1 MVSHL
6 SVADIKVSIISP
18 FLSLKK
24 KRPENIRFI
33 IITLEVRVEIQINY
47 KVQNN
52 WKKKNIISNMC
63 TESGWLDWFVFFEYL
78 RKDYSS
84 KKNRV
89 HVKNLICREI
99 NNAISWLRPPR

>member
-52 WKKKNIISNMC
+52 WKKK
-63 TESGWLDWFVFFEYL
+63 T
-78 RKDYSS
+78 
-84 KKNRV
+84 
-89 HVKNLICREI
+89 
-99 NNAISWLRPPR
+99 